1 MKLKF
6 LLFLFCIAFIAKSQS
21 VKDQEIFNS
30 EIWKVVPV
38 TNSEF
43 SFFNTSNK
51 YLGSKL
57 VFSEKIIY
65 RDKWKRVIKTIRLAN
80 KTVSISIKKNQKKK
94 KKSIRTAI
102 SPAAK
107 EIKIQRNLATYYSS
121 DGAEIRTLK
130 KRGRKIYYHNVK
142 GKLQGYKIYQNNG
155 EVIYKDAR
163 GRLTGSSFINA
174 EGVLIFHR
182 HNRRKTPKYMLA
194 DPFYFKN

>member
-30 EIWKVVPV
+30 KIWKVVPI

-80 KTVSISIKKNQKKK
+80 KTVSITIKRIKKVDKN
-94 KKSIRTAI
+94 I
-102 SPAAK
+102 
-107 EIKIQRNLATYYSS
+107 E
-121 DGAEIRTLK
+121 K
-130 KRGRKIYYHNVK
+130 KRWKNLLSQCKVK
-142 GKLQGYKIYQNNG
+142 AIG
-155 EVIYKDAR
+155 
-163 GRLTGSSFINA
+163 
-174 EGVLIFHR
+174 
-182 HNRRKTPKYMLA
+182 
-194 DPFYFKN
+194 

>member
-1 MKLKF
+1 MRLNF

-21 VKDQEIFNS
+21 VKDQEIFNF
-30 EIWKVVPV
+30 EIWKVVVV

-43 SFFNTSNK
+43 SFFSNSNK

-57 VFSEKIIY
+57 VSSDKIIY
-65 RDKWKRVIKTIRLAN
+65 RDKWKRVIKTIRLVN
-80 KTVSISIKKNQKKK
+80 KPVLKSIKKNQKEEG
-94 KKSIRTAI
+94 KSLRKVI
-102 SPAAK
+102 SPVAK

-121 DGAEIRTLK
+121 DGTVIRTLK

-155 EVIYKDAR
+155 GFIYKDAR
-163 GRLTGSSFINA
+163 GRLTGNSFLNA
-174 EGVLIFHR
+174 EGVLIFRR
-182 HNRRKTPKYMLA
+182 HNRRKTPKFMLA

>member
-30 EIWKVVPV
+30 EIWKVVAV

-57 VFSEKIIY
+57 VSHEKIIY

-80 KTVSISIKKNQKKK
+80 RAVSISIKKNQKEK
-94 KKSIRTAI
+94 KKSTRIAI
-102 SPAAK
+102 YPAAK
-107 EIKIQRNLATYYSS
+107 AIKIQRNLANYYSS
-121 DGAEIRTLK
+121 DGTLIRTLK
-130 KRGRKIYYHNVK
+130 KRGRKIYYHDLK
-142 GKLQGYKIYQNNG
+142 GKLKGYKIYQNNG

-174 EGVLIFHR
+174 EGVLIFNR
-182 HNRRKTPKYMLA
+182 YNRRKTPKYMLA